1 MTSNVNHPSHYNQ
14 GGKET
19 IEILKDFLTENEFK
33 GFLKGNVIKYM
44 HRYNFKNGLEDLSK
58 AQWYL
63 NKLRETESET
73 TYANKESDSAK
84 CVYTQPATS
93 SCLDYVYGS
102 CPDVKQ

>member
-33 GFLKGNVIKYM
+33 GFLKGNVLKYM
-44 HRYNFKNGLEDLSK
+44 HRYYFKNGLEDLSK

-63 NKLRETESET
+63 KKLKDTESET
-73 TYANKESDSAK
+73 TYADKSE
-84 CVYTQPATS
+84 
-93 SCLDYVYGS
+93 
-102 CPDVKQ
+102 

>member
-1 MTSNVNHPSHYNQ
+1 MNNVDHPNHYNH

-19 IEILKDFLTENEFK
+19 IDVLKDFLTEEEFK

-44 HRYNFKNGLEDLSK
+44 HRYYFKNGLEDLDK

-73 TYANKESDSAK
+73 TYVNKKSDSAK
-84 CVYTQPATS
+84 CVYT
-93 SCLDYVYGS
+93 SCS
-102 CPDVKQ
+102 DVRQ

>member
-1 MTSNVNHPSHYNQ
+1 MTSNVDHSNHYNQ

-33 GFLKGNVIKYM
+33 GFLKGNVLKYM
-44 HRYNFKNGLEDLSK
+44 HRYYFKNGLEDLSK

-73 TYANKESDSAK
+73 TYANKKSDSAK

>member
-1 MTSNVNHPSHYNQ
+1 MTSNVDHPSHYNQ

-19 IEILKDFLTENEFK
+19 IEILKDFLTESEFK

-44 HRYNFKNGLEDLSK
+44 HRYYFKNGLEDLDK

-84 CVYTQPATS
+84 CVTQSATS
-93 SCLDYVYGS
+93 NCLDYVYAS
-102 CPDVKQ
+102 FPYVKQ